1 MTLEVEQKKI
11 CKWDFGRSSRGKNGA
26 RAIIKEERGGSEVF
40 SLLFPVYYY
49 YYYYYYYYNYYYYY
63 YSRRNPREI
72 LLPLTV
78 LMPYSSFFLQVKPFT
93 VTYPPLLLKKKTL
106 TCFGE

>member
-40 SLLFPVYYY
+40 SLAL
-49 YYYYYYYYNYYYYY
+49 
-63 YSRRNPREI
+63 SRI
-72 LLPLTV
+72 LL
-78 LMPYSSFFLQVKPFT
+78 
-93 VTYPPLLLKKKTL
+93 LLLL
-106 TCFGE
+106 LLLL